1 MVTMLDV
8 ANRAGVSKSTV
19 SRVLNGKNIVR
30 PDVVKKV
37 FDAIQETGYRPNLLA
52 QQLATKKTNFIGF
65 VITNEL
71 FNGPYFSSLMY
82 HAASYSEKSNHQLVI
97 TDGKHS
103 AEDEIKAIN
112 FLLDMKC
119 AGIIIYP
126 QCLTENEIAKLIEST
141 DTPILVLNREM
152 PSKPNNT
159 ITTDHYQSA
168 RLMVEHIIEQGHTDI
183 AVIRGKAGSST
194 GALRYQA
201 YQDVLTKHGITLD
214 ESKVIQGEWTMESG
228 YHAAQVL
235 AKNKATFT
243 AILSGND
250 DMAIGAIKALTELGY
265 SLPQDVS
272 IVGFDN
278 SKVGEFLT
286 PSLTSVSVPLEQ
298 MTLKAILKIVGAIEQ
313 AESVCTTG
321 NLVLRDSIA
330 KLN

>member
-103 AEDEIKAIN
+103 AEDERKAIN

-126 QCLTENEIAKLIEST
+126 QCLTESEIAQVIEST

-152 PSKPNNT
+152 PSKPEHA
-159 ITTDHYQSA
+159 ITTDHYHSA
-168 RLMVEHIIEQGHTDI
+168 CVMMEHVIEQGHQQI

-194 GALRYQA
+194 DEQRYQA
-201 YQDVLTKHGITLD
+201 YSDVLTKHGIELD
-214 ESKVIQGEWTMESG
+214 ESKVVQGDWTMESG
-228 YHAAQVL
+228 YRAAQALVES
-235 AKNKATFT
+235 KANFT
-243 AILSGND
+243 AILSEND
-250 DMAIGAIKALTELGY
+250 DMAIGAMKALTELGY
-265 SLPQDVS
+265 SLPQDIS

-298 MTLKAILKIVGAIEQ
+298 MTQKAILKIVGESAQADAINTTGSLVIR
-313 AESVCTTG
+313 ESVFS
-321 NLVLRDSIA
+321 R
-330 KLN
+330 

>member
-30 PDVVKKV
+30 PDVAKKV

-103 AEDEIKAIN
+103 AEDERKAIN

-126 QCLTENEIAKLIEST
+126 QCLSESEIAQIIEST

-152 PSKPNNT
+152 PSKPEHA

-168 RLMVEHIIEQGHTDI
+168 CVMMEHVIEQGHQQI

-194 GALRYQA
+194 DEQRFAA
-201 YQDVLTKHGITLD
+201 YRDTLSQTQDCL
-214 ESKVIQGEWTMESG
+214 
-228 YHAAQVL
+228 
-235 AKNKATFT
+235 
-243 AILSGND
+243 
-250 DMAIGAIKALTELGY
+250 
-265 SLPQDVS
+265 
-272 IVGFDN
+272 
-278 SKVGEFLT
+278 
-286 PSLTSVSVPLEQ
+286 
-298 MTLKAILKIVGAIEQ
+298 
-313 AESVCTTG
+313 
-321 NLVLRDSIA
+321 
-330 KLN
+330 

>member
-30 PDVVKKV
+30 PDVAKKV

-103 AEDEIKAIN
+103 AEDERKAIN

-126 QCLTENEIAKLIEST
+126 QCLSESEIAQIIEST

-152 PSKPNNT
+152 PSSPEHA

-168 RLMVEHIIEQGHTDI
+168 CVMMEHVIEQGHQQI
-183 AVIRGKAGSST
+183 AVIRGKSGSST
-194 GALRYQA
+194 DEQRFAAYRDTLLKHKIAYDELR
-201 YQDVLTKHGITLD
+201 V
-214 ESKVIQGEWTMESG
+214 VQGDWTMESG
-228 YHAAQVL
+228 YTSAQDLL
-235 AKNKATFT
+235 ANNISFT
-243 AILSGND
+243 AVLSEND
-250 DMAIGAIKALTELGY
+250 DMAIGAMKAFLEKGY
-265 SLPQDVS
+265 KLPQDIS

-298 MTLKAILKIVGAIEQ
+298 MTKKAVLKIVGDLAQADAIK
-313 AESVCTTG
+313 TTG
-321 NLVLRDSIA
+321 SLVIRDSV
-330 KLN
+330 LSR